1 MLKRSE
7 VVSRSYNSDTGLP
20 LAQSAVCI
28 LGASTSV
35 GNVQDLYLK
44 EDIGGGMEYWDAVVD
59 IEELYKKDIDN
70 VEFWELEEGTVGM

>member
-1 MLKRSE
+1 MKKKELLTLAQMLKRSE
-7 VVSRSYNSDTGLP
+7 VESRSYNSDTGLP

-44 EDIGGGMEYWDAVVD
+44 EDIGGG
-59 IEELYKKDIDN
+59 
-70 VEFWELEEGTVGM
+70 

>member
-7 VVSRSYNSDTGLP
+7 VVSRSYNSDTSLP

-44 EDIGGGMEYWDAVVD
+44 EDIGGGRGWG
-59 IEELYKKDIDN
+59 LYKKDIDN
-70 VEFWELEEGTVGM
+70 VEYWEPEEGTVGR

>member
-44 EDIGGGMEYWDAVVD
+44 EDIWGGWGWG
-59 IEELYKKDIDN
+59 LYKKYIDN
-70 VEFWELEEGTVGM
+70 VEYWEPEVDPRYHH